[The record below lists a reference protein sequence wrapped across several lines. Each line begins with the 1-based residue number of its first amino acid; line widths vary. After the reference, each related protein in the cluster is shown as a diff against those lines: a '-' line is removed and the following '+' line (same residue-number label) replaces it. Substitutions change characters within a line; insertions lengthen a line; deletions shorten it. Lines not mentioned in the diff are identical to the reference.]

1 MSSVEERLAQLELRV
16 AQLEGHRQVPDSPSP
31 EPNASAPLG
40 RLVSVTITNK
50 RYDPANSDLGT
61 YEDHI
66 WFDCAYTLAAE
77 SVPTRAVKG
86 TLEFAD
92 LFGEIRFRLNTTLNE
107 PLMPKVPLRQP
118 GIGFTYNQFIAEHQ
132 WMLVTKLDDM
142 KCSFRVFEALYSD
155 GTSRAFT

>member
-1 MSSVEERLAQLELRV
+1 MAELDG
-16 AQLEGHRQVPDSPSP
+16 QRQVPERPSHGLNAPVPSDS
-31 EPNASAPLG
+31 
-40 RLVSVTITNK
+40 LVSVRVVNK
-50 RYDPANSDLGT
+50 RFDPSNSDLGT

-66 WFDCAYTLAAE
+66 WFDCTYTLAAE

-92 LFGEIRFRLNTTLNE
+92 LFGEVRFRLNTTLNE
-107 PLMPKVPLRQP
+107 PLMPTMPLNQP

-142 KCSFRVFEALYSD
+142 KCNFRVFEALFSD
-155 GTSRAFT
+155 GTSRTYS

>member
-16 AQLEGHRQVPDSPSP
+16 AQLEGHRPVPDSPSHDP
-31 EPNASAPLG
+31 DSIAPSG

-92 LFGEIRFRLNTTLNE
+92 LFGEVRFRLNTTLNE
-107 PLMPKVPLRQP
+107 SLMPTIPLKQP
-118 GIGFTYNQFIAEHQ
+118 GIGFTYNQFIADHQ

-142 KCSFRVFEALYSD
+142 ICNFRVSEALYSN
-155 GTSRAFT
+155 GTSKTFT